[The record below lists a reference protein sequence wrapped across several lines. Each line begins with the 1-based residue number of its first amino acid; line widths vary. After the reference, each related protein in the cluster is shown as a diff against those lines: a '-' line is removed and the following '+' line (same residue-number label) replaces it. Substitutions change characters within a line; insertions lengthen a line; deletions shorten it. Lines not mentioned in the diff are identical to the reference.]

1 MDPRDLEFFNGK
13 TVLVTCAT
21 GGLGSQLI
29 RTLARLGSTVYAA
42 ARTPGRLCEANRPAA
57 VIPIAMDLANPHSID
72 ATIAQLNNAS
82 IVINNAGVNR
92 GDRVLFCRDEHSARE
107 EMEVEFFGPLRV
119 ARALESLMRERQ
131 EGIFINVLSVL
142 SIDHHVACGSYS
154 VSKAAAHSLT
164 KGMRDEP
171 KPCTVRV
178 IGVNPGPIGGTRP
191 FVQNL
196 AL

>member
-1 MDPRDLEFFNGK
+1 
-13 TVLVTCAT
+13 
-21 GGLGSQLI
+21 
-29 RTLARLGSTVYAA
+29 
-42 ARTPGRLCEANRPAA
+42 
-57 VIPIAMDLANPHSID
+57 
-72 ATIAQLNNAS
+72 
-82 IVINNAGVNR
+82 
-92 GDRVLFCRDEHSARE
+92 LFCRDEHSARE
-107 EMEVEFFGPLRV
+107 EMEVNFFGPLRV

-142 SIDHHVACGSYS
+142 SIDHLVACGSYS

-164 KGMRDEP
+164 KGMRDEL

-178 IGVNPGPIGGTRP
+178 IGVNPGPLGVFVL